1 MVAGHPLMLQYA
13 QERGPRICSEG
24 SLLAV
29 RDFIVRQCGYD
40 VGERGVESIRQGVC
54 CCARKIAA
62 MTHEDL
68 LALKE
73 SVGASVT
80 NSELGDSSVVDWK
93 LLVEDKVR
101 HLLHMYHV
109 VGIVFGLR
117 LTTYDSIYWDQ
128 IGAGWINVWVAVGA
142 PYVHLIVLILV
153 FFLVHL

>member
-1 MVAGHPLMLQYA
+1 
-13 QERGPRICSEG
+13 
-24 SLLAV
+24 
-29 RDFIVRQCGYD
+29 
-40 VGERGVESIRQGVC
+40 
-54 CCARKIAA
+54 

-117 LTTYDSIYWDQ
+117 LTTRSTGIRLEL
-128 IGAGWINVWVAVGA
+128 VG
-142 PYVHLIVLILV
+142 
-153 FFLVHL
+153 